1 MTTVKTLV
9 MWSLIGIFCF
19 GAFLFCPNFVSF
31 PVYTTAPYLP
41 IGYNNGEYA
50 NCVNWSW
57 VTCRR
62 RFCAERL
69 TFVDWSMHS
78 LHGIPTIFVPG
89 VELVEVAVRTA
100 AENLERQRVEDLMDL
115 IRGLALKSRIQLRGR
130 FADL

>member
-41 IGYNNGEYA
+41 IGYEKGGYA
-50 NCVNWSW
+50 NCVNWSC

-69 TFVDWSMHS
+69 TFVDASMHS
-78 LHGIPTIFVPG
+78 LHGIPLI
-89 VELVEVAVRTA
+89 LRT
-100 AENLERQRVEDLMDL
+100 ERRTGRYGSPDD
-115 IRGLALKSRIQLRGR
+115 RRKSRET
-130 FADL
+130 AS